1 MSFIYDNNKLLAE
14 LIKSAVDHEVKF
26 NKHGQIAADPSV
38 NAEFRNYLTISQK
51 LAEQLQNTYFPRAS
65 DSAVV
70 STGTGKDA
78 ALAVKDLASL
88 GNFLDFIVDNQITV
102 DGKRVAYGAGEQ
114 NPDPDQYLPVTAEQ
128 IKFMVETQNQQ
139 GNRAQLQADYYVNK
153 NLLVSYVNSMLR
165 DISKK
170 DDRAQQFIKA
180 MLGARLEDINRVF
193 KTKLTTEYKEP
204 EKVLPDDTVV
214 DNLPKDL
221 SPEQQYGP
229 GNIPLTIK
237 DLKDS
242 MALNSWLKTNTITL
256 KAKNNSYL
264 TINHEDFD
272 HCALLKILASRARYN
287 SNRATDQK
295 AKQYASAYDQRV
307 RAIATE
313 IQCDLGGQQQPGQKP
328 GQQPGQGGGLAGASP
343 QILTQLSSLR
353 PFNSQFISLQEISKF
368 LELYEQYANDANV
381 AQMINKLKF
390 SMQQF
395 RNETQMGSDT
405 IQLYNLTTSQF
416 KGMLKNPATAY
427 TTAALLHDIVF
438 YGGQLYQRLVTSL
451 QTIANDPERGKYIDY
466 RAMQQQVTP
475 GGPQLT
481 NVNDINE
488 LMYMFKQE
496 WNQK

>member
-1 MSFIYDNNKLLAE
+1 MSFIYDNNKLIAE

-51 LAEQLQNTYFPRAS
+51 LAEQLQNTYFPKAA
-65 DSAVV
+65 DSAVI

-78 ALAVKDLASL
+78 GLAVQDLASL
-88 GNFLDFIVDNQITV
+88 GNFLDFIIDNQIMV

-128 IKFMVETQNQQ
+128 IKFMVETQTPQ

-153 NLLVSYVNSMLR
+153 SLLVSYINSMLR

-204 EKVLPDDTVV
+204 EKILPDDTVV

-221 SPEQQYGP
+221 NPEQPYGT
-229 GNIPLTIK
+229 GNVPLTIK

-242 MALNSWLKTNTITL
+242 MSLNSWLKTNTITL
-256 KAKNNSYL
+256 KAKNNSFL

-272 HCALLKILASRARYN
+272 HCTLLKILVSRAKYN
-287 SNRATDQK
+287 SGRATDQN
-295 AKQYASAYDQRV
+295 AKKYAAAYDQHV
-307 RAIATE
+307 RTIATE

-328 GQQPGQGGGLAGASP
+328 GQPGQGGGLAAASP
-343 QILTQLSSLR
+343 QILMQLSSLR
-353 PFNSQFISLQEISKF
+353 PFNSQFVSFQEISKF
-368 LELYEQYANDANV
+368 FDLYEQYANDATV
-381 AQMINKLKF
+381 SQMVNKLKF

-395 RNETQMGSDT
+395 RDETQMGSDT
-405 IQLYNLTTSQF
+405 IQLYNMTTNQF
-416 KGMLKNPATAY
+416 QGMLKNPNKAY
-427 TTAALLHDIVF
+427 MVAALLYDVVF

-481 NVNDINE
+481 NVSQLNR
-488 LMYMFKQE
+488 LMYSLKQE